1 MTAGTMLQAN
11 LVPPQ
16 TQTGGFGRSHAFD
29 GGNQVGA
36 TAAPQPSLESR
47 HPSLL
52 EIAMENEMLTQ
63 QLLKAN
69 SEVRARP
76 HELLA
81 DRKCNLSV
89 FRRGLALLLSPTR
102 TLTLASF
109 LHLAGRRG
117 RRALPPWRISVLF
130 SPPWALTLFRLDP
143 RAEQVMRL
151 SSMVSFLNGQGNQQD
166 LSQGDKAR
174 KGREQVRCPGPLFLM
189 LLPFSCEDDATWR
202 WLGLA
207 HPVTILALIIASRI
221 HQIYIRAGTAVFPL
235 DFLDLTRKFAA
246 PPPQPRLETSS
257 HDHGIGLTRSKPC
270 SSRP

>member
-174 KGREQVRCPGPLFLM
+174 KGREQVRCPGPLFQMFLS
-189 LLPFSCEDDATWR
+189 FSCEDDATDR
-202 WLGLA
+202 A
-207 HPVTILALIIASRI
+207 HHVAILALTIASRI
-221 HQIYIRAGTAVFPL
+221 HQIYIWAGTAVFSL
-235 DFLDLTRKFAA
+235 DFLDLTRKFSA
-246 PPPQPRLETSS
+246 PTPQPRLETSS